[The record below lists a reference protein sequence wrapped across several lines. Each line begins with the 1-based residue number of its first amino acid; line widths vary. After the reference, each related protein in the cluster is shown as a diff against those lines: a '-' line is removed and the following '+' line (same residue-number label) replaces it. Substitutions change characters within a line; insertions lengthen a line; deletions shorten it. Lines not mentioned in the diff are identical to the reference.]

1 VIIAFYASLTRRAG
15 IRVRR
20 AWRWACLHPR
30 WATVIVLAS
39 WWALMVMAGTT
50 AAYADSN
57 DITVPFLPPTTI
69 ADSSGVSLQ
78 HYAVL
83 PLDRGDMWTWT
94 KSWNA
99 QIVDSIWNG
108 NIIAIGW
115 MLWLFEWL
123 LGFQWVGWI
132 SAPLNDIATLVQ
144 NTLSQIGWIPFALSL
159 AAGIGGFVMLKG
171 RYATGFGEIAVS
183 IMCSI
188 LAVGILA
195 NPVAALTGEHGA
207 LPWAEKWGANLS
219 VSIVSDDSTGP
230 SGTPSVDDGAKVL
243 SSTITS
249 QMMDIFVRDPAQII
263 AFGHPLT
270 GQCDKTFTEEMKK
283 ASPIDTSST
292 SVRDAVG
299 SCDADAK
306 EFATHPGVGQIFTA
320 ATVALGSLVLFLLGL
335 AMAVVLMMCVFYA
348 LTQALKL
355 MGAVYAGVA
364 PGVARVAL
372 WRSLIGMYTGAISV
386 GISVVMLS
394 AYLKILTDL
403 MASATDGKTMTGLN
417 IVGRTFLIDLVVIV
431 LIVSLFVARH
441 KAKKAGQSLADRLAR
456 IGFGSTPRQNQHP
469 ILKAGARAAGRYAV
483 NRLSNR
489 PTPAAASAPSKKE
502 LPASDG
508 SGTRHAGEYTAT
520 PLRANR
526 AALPA
531 GTGGAA
537 TGAGPNAGGGPG
549 LGGKLLAGAGNAAQL
564 ALAAASGG
572 TSAVVMKAGTMAGQK
587 VLQRHLQQPR
597 GARALPAA
605 EQPRTG
611 RQTRPYEAPAAA
623 EGSSSTSTPFG
634 RQIVVD
640 RDGTGR
646 IAPAAP
652 PRRGA
657 YNVTTLPRRQRP
669 VGSPVRAALE
679 RAAAKGGK
687 A

>member
-1 VIIAFYASLTRRAG
+1 MIIAFYASLTRRFG

-20 AWRWACLHPR
+20 AWRWARLHPR

-39 WWALMVMAGTT
+39 WWVLMVMAGTT
-50 AAYADSN
+50 AAYADSK

-69 ADSSGVSLQ
+69 TDSSGVSLQ

-83 PLDRGDMWTWT
+83 PLDRGDIWTWT

-99 QIVDSIWNG
+99 QLVDSIWNG

-132 SAPLNDIATLVQ
+132 SAPINDIATLAQ

-159 AAGIGGFVMLKG
+159 AAGIGGFVMLTG

-183 IMCSI
+183 VMCSI

-219 VSIVSDDSTGP
+219 VSIVSDNSNGP
-230 SGTPSVDDGAKVL
+230 TGTPSIDDGGKVL
-243 SSTITS
+243 SSTISS

-299 SCDADAK
+299 RCDSEAK
-306 EFATHPGVGQIFTA
+306 EFATHPGIGQVFTA
-320 ATVALGSLVLFLLGL
+320 LTVASGSNILLLLGF
-335 AMAVVLMMCVFYA
+335 AMAVVLMMCGFYS
-348 LTQALKL
+348 LWQALKL
-355 MGAVYAGVA
+355 LGAVYAGVA
-364 PGVARVAL
+364 PGVARVTL
-372 WRSLIGMYTGAISV
+372 WRSMVGMYTGAISV

-403 MASATDGKTMTGLN
+403 MASASDGKTMTGLN

-456 IGFGSTPRQNQHP
+456 IGFGRTPRENQHP
-469 ILKAGARAAGRYAV
+469 VLKAGARAAGRYAV

-489 PTPAAASAPSKKE
+489 PSKPEPVKKALPPSG
-502 LPASDG
+502 DG
-508 SGTRHAGEYTAT
+508 PGTRHAGEFTST

-531 GTGGAA
+531 GTSGAA
-537 TGAGPNAGGGPG
+537 KNGPGGAGGGSG
-549 LGGKLLAGAGNAAQL
+549 LGGKVLAGAGGAAQL

-597 GARALPAA
+597 TPRQLPSGEQARS
-605 EQPRTG
+605 G
-611 RQTRPYEAPAAA
+611 SQTRSYEAPTAA
-623 EGSSSTSTPFG
+623 EGSTPISTPFG

-646 IAPAAP
+646 IAPTAP

-669 VGSPVRAALE
+669 VASPVRAALE